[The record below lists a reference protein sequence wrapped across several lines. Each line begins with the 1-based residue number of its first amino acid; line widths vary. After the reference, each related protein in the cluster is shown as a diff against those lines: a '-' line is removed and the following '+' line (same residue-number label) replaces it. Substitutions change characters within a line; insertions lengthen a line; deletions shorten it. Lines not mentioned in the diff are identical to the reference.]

1 MGDNG
6 EYGMI
11 NSKGKGGKRRKM
23 GGISKGEGPEKR
35 KSEKKKH
42 SFLS

>member
-11 NSKGKGGKRRKM
+11 NSKGKGGKRSEM
-23 GGISKGEGPEKR
+23 GGISKEKY
-35 KSEKKKH
+35 SI
-42 SFLS
+42 LS

>member
-1 MGDNG
+1 MDDNG

-11 NSKGKGGKRRKM
+11 NSKGKGEKRSEM
-23 GGISKGEGPEKR
+23 GRISNGKGEM